1 LEPYIVDGAIPAV
14 VHEVAVPAG
23 GATAGNGLT
32 PGEAISVAPS
42 GIPVPPTPML
52 GPMPSGE
59 VAPSVGVGTAI
70 PVTCAIAGPLAKN
83 NTQAV
88 ISELFTCISD
98 QKIRG
103 WPGSAAK
110 SFWAGVRRAHAL
122 AAAQWQGLAGMQ
134 AIPVVAVQAVVVEIS
149 GRISPEVVHRVLMQ
163 ASIKATGVIAE
174 AEVLPAQMPDAV
186 RHRNAA
192 GMHTFADASDVR

>member
-98 QKIRG
+98 RKIRG
-103 WPGSAAK
+103 AA
-110 SFWAGVRRAHAL
+110 
-122 AAAQWQGLAGMQ
+122 
-134 AIPVVAVQAVVVEIS
+134 
-149 GRISPEVVHRVLMQ
+149 RISCEIFLGRG
-163 ASIKATGVIAE
+163 ATGSRASRSSM
-174 AEVLPAQMPDAV
+174 ARARRDAGDTS
-186 RHRNAA
+186 RSSPGRRRRDIRANI
-192 GMHTFADASDVR
+192 S